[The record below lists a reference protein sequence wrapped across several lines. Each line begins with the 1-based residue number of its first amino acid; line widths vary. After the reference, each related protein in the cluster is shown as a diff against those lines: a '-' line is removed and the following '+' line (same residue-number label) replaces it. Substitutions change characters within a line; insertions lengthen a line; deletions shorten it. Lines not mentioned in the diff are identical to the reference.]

1 LENIQYYSDLTKQKN
16 KGYIDMKM
24 DLLLPTSLSEIPLSR
39 YQNFIKTKEASND
52 DEFIAQ
58 KMIQIFCGIDLKDV
72 GKIKMKH
79 LNELIA
85 HFTKVF
91 SEKPKLIRQFKIKDI
106 EFGFIPKLDEITF
119 GEYVDLEHH
128 LQNWSTYHKAMA
140 VMYRPIAERQ
150 KDKYTIVD
158 YEPNEDMQ
166 ELMKFAPLDVAI
178 SSSVFFWTIAQ
189 ELQQRTINFLQ
200 KELKMMMDSNNI
212 AKEKILEGNGD
223 GIIASM
229 QSLKEIC
236 ASSMRL
242 ANTDLLNV
250 LPISHSK
257 SKKTK
262 SKQTNLNNK

>member
-223 GIIASM
+223 GIIRSM

>member
-1 LENIQYYSDLTKQKN
+1 
-16 KGYIDMKM
+16 MKL

-39 YQNFIKTKEASND
+39 YQQFIKTKEASND

-91 SEKPKLIRQFKIKDI
+91 SEKPKLIRQFKIKNI

-128 LQNWSTYHKAMA
+128 LQNWKTYHKAMA
-140 VMYRPIAERQ
+140 VMYRPIKE
-150 KDKYTIVD
+150 KHGNTYTIVN

-178 SSSVFFWTIAQ
+178 SSSVFFYHLGS
-189 ELQQRTINFLQ
+189 ELLNLTINYLQ
-200 KELKMMMDSNNI
+200 NELKTMTSSSTAKGNN
-212 AKEKILEGNGD
+212 LVNNGD
-223 GIIASM
+223 GIIQSM
-229 QSLKEIC
+229 HLLKEMLPDLTKLQ
-236 ASSMRL
+236 A
-242 ANTDLLNV
+242 TDLLNV
-250 LPISHSK
+250 SPILPSK
-257 SKKTK
+257 NKKTK

>member
-1 LENIQYYSDLTKQKN
+1 
-16 KGYIDMKM
+16 MKL

-39 YQNFIKTKEASND
+39 YQQFIKTKEASND

-79 LNELIA
+79 LNELIN

-91 SEKPKLIRQFKIKDI
+91 SEKPKLIRQFKIKDV

-119 GEYVDLEHH
+119 GEYVDLESH
-128 LQNWSTYHKAMA
+128 LQNWKTYHKAMA
-140 VMYRPIAERQ
+140 VMYRPIKE
-150 KDKYTIVD
+150 KHKNTYTIAD

-178 SSSVFFWTIAQ
+178 SSSVFFCTIGT
-189 ELQQRTINFLQ
+189 ELLKLTISYLQ
-200 KELKMMMDSNNI
+200 KELKTMTSSST
-212 AKEKILEGNGD
+212 AKDKTFQDNGD
-223 GIIASM
+223 GIIQSM
-229 QSLKEIC
+229 HSLKEMLPDLTKLQ
-236 ASSMRL
+236 A
-242 ANTDLLNV
+242 TDLLNV

>member
-1 LENIQYYSDLTKQKN
+1 
-16 KGYIDMKM
+16 MKL

-39 YQNFIKTKEASND
+39 YQQFIKTKEASND

-91 SEKPKLIRQFKIKDI
+91 SEKPKLIRQFKIKDV

-128 LQNWSTYHKAMA
+128 LQNWKTYHKAMA
-140 VMYRPIAERQ
+140 VMYRPIKE
-150 KDKYTIVD
+150 KHKNTYTIVD

-166 ELMKFAPLDVAI
+166 DLMKFAPLDVAI
-178 SSSVFFWTIAQ
+178 SSSVFFWTLGS
-189 ELQQRTINFLQ
+189 ELLNLTINYLQ
-200 KELKMMMDSNNI
+200 KELKTMTSSST
-212 AKEKILEGNGD
+212 AKDKILEGNGD
-223 GIIASM
+223 GIIRSM

-250 LPISHSK
+250 SPISRSK
-257 SKKTK
+257 NKKTK

>member
-1 LENIQYYSDLTKQKN
+1 
-16 KGYIDMKM
+16 MKL

-39 YQNFIKTKEASND
+39 YQQFIKTKEASND

-91 SEKPKLIRQFKIKDI
+91 SEKPKLIRQFKIKDV

-128 LQNWSTYHKAMA
+128 LQNWKTYHKAMA
-140 VMYRPIAERQ
+140 VMYRPIKE
-150 KDKYTIVD
+150 KHKNTYTIVD

-166 ELMKFAPLDVAI
+166 DLMKFAPLDVAI
-178 SSSVFFWTIAQ
+178 SSSVFFWTIGA
-189 ELQQRTINFLQ
+189 ELLKLTINYLQ
-200 KELKMMMDSNNI
+200 KELKTMTSSST
-212 AKEKILEGNGD
+212 AKDKTFQDNGD
-223 GIIASM
+223 GIIQSM
-229 QSLKEIC
+229 HSLKEMLPDLTKLQ
-236 ASSMRL
+236 A
-242 ANTDLLNV
+242 TDLLNV
-250 LPISHSK
+250 SPISHSRN
-257 SKKTK
+257 KKTK